1 MTEFV
6 SRRAALLSL
15 AVILGVAYAIPA
27 RAQNGTQQIFEK
39 NCASCHGKDG
49 AGRTAAATR
58 MKIPD
63 LRSKEVQQLSD
74 KQIFDTIAYG
84 TGHKQYPHAFAD
96 KGMTGVL
103 ISDLVAYLRDLAK
116 PPKKPAKATP

>member
-1 MTEFV
+1 MTELARKGATLSFLLLFF
-6 SRRAALLSL
+6 AA
-15 AVILGVAYAIPA
+15 AATAPA
-27 RAQNGTQQIFEK
+27 WAQNGIQQVFEK

-49 AGRTAAATR
+49 SGKTPAAAH

-63 LRSKEVQQLSD
+63 LRSQEVQQLSD

-84 TGHKQYPHAFAD
+84 TGHKQYPHAWAD

-103 ISDLVAYLRDLAK
+103 IRDLVEYLRELVK
-116 PPKKPAKATP
+116 PPKKPAKATN